1 MTAITMADRLQKEAG
16 RIENPF
22 PAPGRK
28 TRGWLALLAWLL
40 ALWTFAFVFAPWLQ
54 GRSNSIRTLSDY
66 IEASGIDAGAI
77 YYTEVEEVGDA
88 DLVIRNTFRFYLDE
102 Q

>member
-1 MTAITMADRLQKEAG
+1 MNSKNSTLSGGQQCPSG
-16 RIENPF
+16 NF
-22 PAPGRK
+22 
-28 TRGWLALLAWLL
+28 RGWGKLFIWLGLLWAFIFVLAPLLLNNIPALKQL
-40 ALWTFAFVFAPWLQ
+40 A
-54 GRSNSIRTLSDY
+54 NY

-88 DLVIRNTFRFYLDE
+88 DLGIRNTFRFYLDKDE